1 MILRSSAALRKHEV
15 EFHADGSYL
24 LHMGPVHLSH
34 TRGRSV
40 CSILPHPQRYNVIA
54 RCRGGYTESSIYYR
68 LGNSGQRGTTMS
80 TSHTLAIP
88 LPTPTECRAIVLD
101 IDEAAPERI
110 QTVIARAAE
119 SIRSALN
126 AWPEPTRTT
135 ALDMATRIL
144 NQYSGS
150 LARELSAVVWIVD
163 WTETTSG
170 QPRPLAEL
178 YALAFV
184 ELQKLI
190 LNPLSSPD
198 VSRRLHSQLSTER
211 HNVSTTWRYPSE
223 DYEGEDRWF
232 ASIPFGTDVMA
243 GAWQFDDG
251 PPPHG
256 FTDFQ
261 LGHFPQRPGRWRV
274 GGEEELLLC
283 TFGAWRIDHH
293 HLRQGDL
300 SGKWQPPPAPDF
312 PRRGTFDREC
322 PFPATAGRPHCQ
334 RCFQS
339 GWEHGRSK
347 ALDEVTDR
355 VLAVLNSTWF
365 DASDRTFLEII
376 DAIRPPSK

>member
-1 MILRSSAALRKHEV
+1 
-15 EFHADGSYL
+15 
-24 LHMGPVHLSH
+24 
-34 TRGRSV
+34 
-40 CSILPHPQRYNVIA
+40 
-54 RCRGGYTESSIYYR
+54 
-68 LGNSGQRGTTMS
+68 MS
-80 TSHTLAIP
+80 TSHALAIP

-110 QTVIARAAE
+110 QTVTARAAE

-144 NQYSGS
+144 DQYSGS
-150 LARELSAVVWIVD
+150 LARELSAVAWIVD
-163 WTETTSG
+163 WTEATSG

-184 ELQKLI
+184 ELQQLI

-198 VSRRLHSQLSTER
+198 VSRRLHPQLSMER
-211 HNVSTTWRYPSE
+211 HNVSATWRYPSE

-232 ASIPFGTDVMA
+232 ASIPFRTDVMA

-283 TFGAWRIDHH
+283 TCGAWRIDHH

-355 VLAVLNSTWF
+355 VLAVLTRIHRTEWGGRWNR
-365 DASDRTFLEII
+365 ASQGWRGGRPGGYGAGGADSGLLAVRGAAHEVAEGSKELSLA
-376 DAIRPPSK
+376 DSCGASGRDIRLTGG